1 MTDEKLKYEILN
13 NKLIE
18 TSTNLKL
25 MGEDN
30 KRLRSELNDMNLNSE
45 IKIEELKSKVCSYW
59 IAIWFELVFT
69 FGLFKKGEKT
79 WDVIQ

>member
-1 MTDEKLKYEILN
+1 MYILN

-45 IKIEELKSKVCSYW
+45 IKIEELKSKVCSY
-59 IAIWFELVFT
+59 
-69 FGLFKKGEKT
+69 
-79 WDVIQ
+79 